1 MTSWI
6 LYTYKAGKGGKLAQ
20 MIPDVRSLR
29 IQKHVWFK
37 PCRKAIHFCL
47 TYHTSLHVLH
57 VTCTNYMYIYTLYI
71 YIISHHVQ
79 NIYIY
84 IYIHPTFT
92 TVPHMMIPIH
102 LQFFFADMPWCLV
115 TGECQVKACCSVFGS
130 RKWLKGRANYMYVPR
145 AQMTSIFEGHHTIGT
160 YVSFIFR
167 GYNHL

>member
-1 MTSWI
+1 MTQTVSQG
-6 LYTYKAGKGGKLAQ
+6 YTFLFDISY
-20 MIPDVRSLR
+20 V
-29 IQKHVWFK
+29 
-37 PCRKAIHFCL
+37 
-47 TYHTSLHVLH
+47 
-57 VTCTNYMYIYTLYI
+57 VTCTTCYMYKLHVYIYTLYI
-71 YIISHHVQ
+71 YIY
-79 NIYIY
+79 YIPSCTERLY